1 MSRMQRAVLVLFSV
15 ALALSFAAFAQKP
28 AAPSAEEAAVRAAD
42 EQWSQVAGAKDLEK
56 TVSFYADNGI
66 LQPPGSPAL
75 AGRDAIRTFWIAA
88 FQDPAYQLS
97 WKTVDV
103 GVARSGDLAYTRGS
117 YDFTYTLG
125 GKAVREHG
133 KDLVVWKKQAD
144 GSWKVVVDMFSA
156 DGPLTPIQ
164 P

>member
-1 MSRMQRAVLVLFSV
+1 MSRMQRAVLVLFSLAV
-15 ALALSFAAFAQKP
+15 ALSFAASAQKP
-28 AAPSAEEAAVRAAD
+28 ASQDAEEAAVRAAD

-56 TVSFYADNGI
+56 TVGFYADNGI

-75 AGRDAIRTFWIAA
+75 AGKEAVRAFWAA
-88 FQDPAYQLS
+88 ALQDPAYQLS

-117 YDFTYTLG
+117 YDFTYTAG

-156 DGPLTPIQ
+156 DGPVTPIQ

>member
-1 MSRMQRAVLVLFSV
+1 MSRMQRA
-15 ALALSFAAFAQKP
+15 ALALFSLAVALSLAAYAQKP
-28 AAPSAEEAAVRAAD
+28 AAPGDEEAAVRAAD

-56 TVSFYADNGI
+56 TVGFYADDGI

-75 AGRDAIRTFWIAA
+75 AGKDAIRTFWVAA
-88 FQDPAYQLS
+88 FQDPAYELS
-97 WKTVDV
+97 WKTVDA

-117 YDFTYTLG
+117 YDFTYTAG
-125 GKAVREHG
+125 GKVVREHG
-133 KDLVVWKKQAD
+133 KDLVVWKRQAD

-156 DGPLTPIQ
+156 DGPVTPIQ